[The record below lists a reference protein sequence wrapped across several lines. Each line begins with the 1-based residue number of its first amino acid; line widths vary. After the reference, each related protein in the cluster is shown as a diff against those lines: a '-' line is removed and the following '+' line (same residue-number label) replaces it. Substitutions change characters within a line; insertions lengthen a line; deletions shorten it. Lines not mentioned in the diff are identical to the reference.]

1 MSSSDIPKLWTEPT
15 KTFLDN
21 KVFLQHLKMTLKIR
35 ILICLRRL
43 LITLVSLTMTWFSE
57 KNSTGWMWLHGFMPN
72 LFKKSWK
79 VSDKYL
85 TAVKS
90 APKNP
95 CSSPDQIV
103 SGISKNCFFFRICLA
118 VTMSNSKQ
126 PGVSALSDTFWLLFS
141 SLSLTS
147 PNLKR
152 ETSVDYGSFWNYY
165 DQNLPIIDHL
175 PPVSIIEWIPVL
187 LEGTIC
193 ISLTF

>member
-1 MSSSDIPKLWTEPT
+1 MLE
-15 KTFLDN
+15 
-21 KVFLQHLKMTLKIR
+21 KIV
-35 ILICLRRL
+35 L
-43 LITLVSLTMTWFSE
+43 
-57 KNSTGWMWLHGFMPN
+57 
-72 LFKKSWK
+72 K

-165 DQNLPIIDHL
+165 DQNLPIIDHPPTPSWHKWTNSITHVRENMYTIGIFSATYL
-175 PPVSIIEWIPVL
+175 PYLVNVVKERPL
-187 LEGTIC
+187 GR
-193 ISLTF
+193 

>member
-1 MSSSDIPKLWTEPT
+1 
-15 KTFLDN
+15 
-21 KVFLQHLKMTLKIR
+21 MTLKIR
-35 ILICLRRL
+35 ILRCLRRL
-43 LITLVSLTMTWFSE
+43 FLTLVSLTMTWFSE
-57 KNSTGWMWLHGFMPN
+57 KMLISTGWMYVHGFMPN
-72 LFKKSWK
+72 LFKKSWT

-147 PNLKR
+147 PNLKK
-152 ETSVDYGSFWNYY
+152 ETILDYGSFWNYF
-165 DQNLPIIDHL
+165 DKILPIIDHL
-175 PPVSIIEWIPVL
+175 PPVSIVEGIPVL
-187 LEGTIC
+187 LQGTIF
-193 ISLTF
+193 ISLTFYVPATYLVLST

>member
-1 MSSSDIPKLWTEPT
+1 MLKKLFWRY
-15 KTFLDN
+15 L
-21 KVFLQHLKMTLKIR
+21 
-35 ILICLRRL
+35 ILRYLR
-43 LITLVSLTMTWFSE
+43 
-57 KNSTGWMWLHGFMPN
+57 
-72 LFKKSWK
+72 
-79 VSDKYL
+79 YL

-126 PGVSALSDTFWLLFS
+126 PGVSALSDTFWLHFS
-141 SLSLTS
+141 SLSLSS

-152 ETSVDYGSFWNYY
+152 ETSLDYGSFWNYF
-165 DQNLPIIDHL
+165 DQILLIIDHL
-175 PPVSIIEWIPVL
+175 SPVSTVEWIPVL
-187 LEGTIC
+187 LQETIC